1 MFSSVTY
8 KASPRA
14 PALYHSPTASP
25 SCCPSPPPLTPP
37 PLKHVGSPYARV
49 PLPPVPEDYSAPSIN
64 PILRFSTTNIFFNLI
79 LHPLSIPTHP
89 DHRPLS
95 LHELSEPATCPPL
108 PQMTIFS
115 PHLSSSV
122 VVLPTPPSEFV
133 AVSDVLVTLQQFLDH
148 VVTVTEYGNLL
159 SKGGINAA
167 HGHIAYSAHW
177 QTHEVG
183 TCKGIKRVDFLMDH
197 HHFNG
202 LSRVGGHLELF
213 ILNVC

>member
-14 PALYHSPTASP
+14 PALYHSPP
-25 SCCPSPPPLTPP
+25 SCCPSLPLLTPP
-37 PLKHVGSPYARV
+37 PLKHFGSPYARV

-64 PILRFSTTNIFFNLI
+64 PILRFSTTNILFNLI

-95 LHELSEPATCPPL
+95 LHELSEPATFPPL
-108 PQMTIFS
+108 PQMTIVS

-122 VVLPTPPSEFV
+122 VVLPTLPSDFV
-133 AVSDVLVTLQQFLDH
+133 AVSDVLVTLQHFLDH
-148 VVTVTEYGNLL
+148 AVTVAEYGSLL
-159 SKGGINAA
+159 SKGAA
-167 HGHIAYSAHW
+167 YEERIAYSAHW
-177 QTHEVG
+177 QTKRYG
-183 TCKGIKRVDFLMDH
+183 TCKGVKRVDFLMNH

-213 ILNVC
+213 ILNIC

>member
-1 MFSSVTY
+1 
-8 KASPRA
+8 
-14 PALYHSPTASP
+14 
-25 SCCPSPPPLTPP
+25 
-37 PLKHVGSPYARV
+37 
-49 PLPPVPEDYSAPSIN
+49 VPEDYSAPSIN
-64 PILRFSTTNIFFNLI
+64 PILRFSTTNILFNLI

>member
-1 MFSSVTY
+1 MLSSVTY

-37 PLKHVGSPYARV
+37 PLKHFGSPYARV

-64 PILRFSTTNIFFNLI
+64 PILRFSTTNILFNLI

-95 LHELSEPATCPPL
+95 LYELSEPATNPPL
-108 PQMTIFS
+108 PEMTIVS
-115 PHLSSSV
+115 PHLTSPI
-122 VVLPTPPSEFV
+122 VVLPSPPQTFV
-133 AVSDVLVTLQQFLDH
+133 SVSDVLVTLRH
-148 VVTVTEYGNLL
+148 AVTFAEYGNL
-159 SKGGINAA
+159 SSRDAISSVHVAEAN
-167 HGHIAYSAHW
+167 
-177 QTHEVG
+177 EVG
-183 TCKGIKRVDFLMDH
+183 MCKVSKRIDFLMDR

-202 LSRVGGHLELF
+202 LSRVGKHPELF
-213 ILNVC
+213 VLNVF